1 MICLEK
7 CCTGDCSRRRA
18 ELGLLL
24 VALSI
29 VVVRSGMA
37 GARVSEMSGTVP
49 GTLDPGA
56 HMVMPLVEAGDHGA
70 IPVGCPEA
78 GLQADGKFFFATMC
92 CGV

>member
-1 MICLEK
+1 
-7 CCTGDCSRRRA
+7 
-18 ELGLLL
+18 
-24 VALSI
+24 
-29 VVVRSGMA
+29 
-37 GARVSEMSGTVP
+37 VP